1 MDNPRIRTFVHC
13 FSAGTQTSA
22 QGVTRNFSV
31 KDLKEVAESYNPVIH
46 EAPVRVGHEDSDK
59 VPSFG
64 WVKGFKMEGQ
74 KLYADVEFTPEMS
87 EMIRNGNYRK
97 VSISMY
103 SPESGINPTP
113 GKWSAR
119 HLAVLGATP
128 PAVKGLEEL
137 QFSEQDWIFDFA
149 TAETLEAIY
158 DPELGPTLE
167 SEDSPIAA
175 LKESLEKA
183 KAKDSNSKK
192 EESMT
197 DEQNL
202 EVNEELETEQLD
214 VSAEQEDTD
223 FAEKKKMPKQGEE
236 NMEDEGEESDEDGKP
251 FSEKKKKGMMSEDHK
266 EDSEDMSA
274 AMKKKKGMS
283 ADHGSCGN
291 HKEYKEDCDDC
302 QHMEGDSDSVKKGKR
317 IKDQYYGEN
326 HEESEED
333 EIEAAHGEETG
344 RAKDGVG
351 QDRKK
356 KAKAKDS
363 QGPKLKD
370 NMGKGKEADGYGK
383 SAVHSAYTGKE
394 AKNHPYPKG
403 VQVDNYEENVVEE
416 VVDAIL
422 DHEAQ
427 ISEDHYESPMEMT
440 GDTRMNNVVEQVTKE
455 SQLEAM
461 MKQIEHLSSQ
471 VKLVEEENGKLR
483 IAAEKAMK
491 DKRRSELQ
499 QFVSSLY
506 ESGKLTDA
514 VMTQEKLVGFCEG
527 LDDGTLEFS
536 EEEATPSAVLLN
548 LLAALPAQ
556 VEFGEMSVDSFEFEE
571 EVEMSP
577 HELATRL
584 ASEEGISYVD
594 ALKRTMY

>member
-1 MDNPRIRTFVHC
+1 MDNPRIRTYVHC

-22 QGVTRNFSV
+22 QGVTRDFSV

-64 WVKGFKMEGQ
+64 WVKGFKMEGS

-87 EMIRNGNYRK
+87 DMIRNGNYRK

-158 DPELGPTLE
+158 DPKLGPTLE

-175 LKESLEKA
+175 LKQSLEKA
-183 KAKDSNSKK
+183 KSKDSNSKK

-202 EVNEELETEQLD
+202 EVNEELETEQLED

-236 NMEDEGEESDEDGKP
+236 NMEDEGEESEEDGKP
-251 FSEKKKKGMMSEDHK
+251 FSEKKKKEKMMSEDH
-266 EDSEDMSA
+266 EEISEDHSCS
-274 AMKKKKGMS
+274 KG
-283 ADHGSCGN
+283 

-302 QHMEGDSDSVKKGKR
+302 EHMEGDSDSVKKGKR

-326 HEESEED
+326 HEEADEE

-344 RAKDGVG
+344 KAKDGVG
-351 QDRKK
+351 QSRKK

-363 QGPKLKD
+363 QGPALEIPQ
-370 NMGKGKEADGYGK
+370 GKGKDADGYGK
-383 SAVHSAYTGKE
+383 SVVHSAYTGKE
-394 AKNHPYPKG
+394 AKNHAYPKG
-403 VQVDNYEENVVEE
+403 VEVDNYEENSVDE

-422 DHEAQ
+422 EHQAQ

-491 DKRRSELQ
+491 DKRRHELQ
-499 QFVSSLY
+499 SFVSSLY

-536 EEEATPSAVLLN
+536 EEAETPSAVMLN
-548 LLAALPAQ
+548 LLASLPAQ
-556 VEFGEMSVDSFEFEE
+556 VQFGEMDVDGFDFEE
-571 EVEMSP
+571 DEDMSP

-594 ALKRTMY
+594 ALKRAMY

>member
-1 MDNPRIRTFVHC
+1 MDNPRIRTYVHC

-22 QGVTRNFSV
+22 QGVTRDFSV

-64 WVKGFKMEGQ
+64 WVKGFKMEGS

-87 EMIRNGNYRK
+87 DMIRNGNYRK

-175 LKESLEKA
+175 LKQSLEKA
-183 KAKDSNSKK
+183 KSKDSNSKK

-251 FSEKKKKGMMSEDHK
+251 FSEKKKKEKMMSEDH
-266 EDSEDMSA
+266 EEISEDHACS
-274 AMKKKKGMS
+274 KG
-283 ADHGSCGN
+283 

-302 QHMEGDSDSVKKGKR
+302 EHMEGDSDSVKKNKK
-317 IKDQYYGEN
+317 IKDQYYAED
-326 HEESEED
+326 HEESDED

-344 RAKDGVG
+344 KAKDGVG
-351 QDRKK
+351 QSRKK

-370 NMGKGKEADGYGK
+370 NSGKGKEADGYGK
-383 SAVHSAYTGKE
+383 SVVHSAYTGKE
-394 AKNHPYPKG
+394 AKNHAYPKG
-403 VQVDNYEENVVEE
+403 VEVDNYEENAVEE

-422 DHEAQ
+422 EHEAQ
-427 ISEDHYESPMEMT
+427 VSEDHYESPMEMT
-440 GDTRMNNVVEQVTKE
+440 GDTRMNNVVQQVTKE

-461 MKQIEHLSSQ
+461 MKQIEHLSGQ

-483 IAAEKAMK
+483 VAAEKAMK

-499 QFVSSLY
+499 SFVSSLY

-514 VMTQEKLVGFCEG
+514 VMTQEKLVGFAES
-527 LDDGTLEFS
+527 LDSNTFDFG
-536 EEEATPSAVLLN
+536 EEEQQPASQVLLN
-548 LLAALPAQ
+548 LLAALPVQ
-556 VEFGEMSVDSFEFEE
+556 VEFGEMDVDGFDFEE
-571 EVEMSP
+571 DEEMSP

-594 ALKRTMY
+594 ALKKAMY

>member
-22 QGVTRNFSV
+22 QGVTRDFSV
-31 KDLKEVAESYNPVIH
+31 KDLKEVAESYNPIIH

-64 WVKGFKMEGQ
+64 WVKGFKMEGK

-167 SEDSPIAA
+167 SEDSPIAS
-175 LKESLEKA
+175 LKIALEKA
-183 KAKDSNSKK
+183 KSKDSTKTEMSK
-192 EESMT
+192 
-197 DEQNL
+197 EQL
-202 EVNEELETEQLD
+202 EVNLEELETEQLD
-214 VSAEQEDTD
+214 VSAEMEDAD

-236 NMEDEGEESDEDGKP
+236 NMEDEGEESVEDGKP
-251 FSEKKKKGMMSEDHK
+251 FSEKKKKMMSEDH
-266 EDSEDMSA
+266 EEVSDDHEEVSED
-274 AMKKKKGMS
+274 
-283 ADHGSCGN
+283 HSCSQG
-291 HKEYKEDCDDC
+291 HKEYKEDCNDC
-302 QHMEGDSDSVKKGKR
+302 KHMEGDSDTMKKGKR
-317 IKDQYYGEN
+317 VKDQYYGEN
-326 HEESEED
+326 HEESDED

-344 RAKDGVG
+344 RSKDGVG
-351 QDRKK
+351 QDRKL
-356 KAKAKDS
+356 KAKAKKDV
-363 QGPKLKD
+363 QGEALG
-370 NMGKGKEADGYGK
+370 NTKGKSKDAAGYGK

-394 AKNHPYPKG
+394 AKNHAFPKG
-403 VQVDNYEENVVEE
+403 VEVDNYEENVVEE

-422 DHEAQ
+422 DHETQ
-427 ISEDHYESPMEMT
+427 VSEDHYESPMEMT

-461 MKQIEHLSSQ
+461 MKQIEHLSGQ

-483 IAAEKAMK
+483 VAAEKAMK

-499 QFVSSLY
+499 SFVSSLY

-536 EEEATPSAVLLN
+536 EEEASPSAVLLN
-548 LLAALPAQ
+548 LLASLPAQ
-556 VEFGEMSVDSFEFEE
+556 VEFGEMSVDSYEFEE
-571 EVEMSP
+571 EVDMSP

-584 ASEEGISYVD
+584 ASDENISYVD

>member
-1 MDNPRIRTFVHC
+1 MDNSRIRTFVHC
-13 FSAGTQTSA
+13 FTAGTQTSA
-22 QGVTRNFSV
+22 QGVTRDFSV
-31 KDLKEVAESYNPVIH
+31 KDLKEVAQSYDPITH

-59 VPSFG
+59 VPSYG

-128 PAVKGLEEL
+128 PAVKGLENL
-137 QFSEQDWIFDFA
+137 QYSEQDWIFDFSN
-149 TAETLEAIY
+149 EESLEAIY

-167 SEDSPIAA
+167 SEDSPIKA
-175 LKESLEKA
+175 LKDALDEAQS
-183 KAKDSNSKK
+183 KDSTKTEMSK
-192 EESMT
+192 
-197 DEQNL
+197 EQL
-202 EVNEELETEQLD
+202 EVNAEELQEEQLEAATEQ
-214 VSAEQEDTD
+214 EETD

-236 NMEDEGEESDEDGKP
+236 NMEDEGEDEDEDGKP
-251 FSEKKKKGMMSEDHK
+251 FSEKKKKGMSEDHEEVSLDHACDKHKK
-266 EDSEDMSA
+266 EGA
-274 AMKKKKGMS
+274 YA
-283 ADHGSCGN
+283 
-291 HKEYKEDCDDC
+291 EDCDDC
-302 QHMEGDSDSVKKGKR
+302 NHMEGDSDSVKKNKK
-317 IKDQYYGEN
+317 IKDQYYAED
-326 HEESEED
+326 HEESDED

-344 RAKDGVG
+344 KAKDGVG
-351 QDRKK
+351 QSRKK

-363 QGPKLKD
+363 QGPQLKD
-370 NMGKGKEADGYGK
+370 NSGKGKEADGYGK
-383 SAVHSAYTGKE
+383 SVVHSAYTGKE

-403 VQVDNYEENVVEE
+403 VEVDNYEENTVDE

-422 DHEAQ
+422 EHEAQ
-427 ISEDHYESPMEMT
+427 VSEDHYESPMQMT
-440 GDTRMNNVVEQVTKE
+440 GDTRMDNVVEQVTKE
-455 SQLEAM
+455 NQLDAM

-491 DKRRSELQ
+491 DKRRHELQ
-499 QFVSSLY
+499 SFVSSLY

-514 VMTQEKLVGFCEG
+514 VMTQEKLVGFAES
-527 LDDGTLEFS
+527 LDSNTFDFG
-536 EEEATPSAVLLN
+536 EEEQQPASQVLLN
-548 LLAALPAQ
+548 LLAALPVQ

-571 EVEMSP
+571 EEDLSP

-584 ASEEGISYVD
+584 ATEEGISYVD
-594 ALKRTMY
+594 ALKKTMY

>member
-1 MDNPRIRTFVHC
+1 MDNSRIRTYVHC
-13 FSAGTQTSA
+13 FTAGTQTSA
-22 QGVTRNFSV
+22 QGVTRDFSV
-31 KDLKEVAESYNPVIH
+31 KDLKEVAESYDPVIH

-64 WVKGFKMEGQ
+64 WVKGFKMDGK

-128 PAVKGLEEL
+128 PAVKGLEQL
-137 QFSEQDWIFDFA
+137 QFSEQDWVFDFSVKE
-149 TAETLEAIY
+149 ETLEAIY
-158 DPELGPTLE
+158 NPELGPTLE
-167 SEDSPIAA
+167 SEDSPIKA
-175 LKESLEKA
+175 LKDALEEA
-183 KAKDSNSKK
+183 QSKDSTKTEMSK
-192 EESMT
+192 
-197 DEQNL
+197 EQL
-202 EVNEELETEQLD
+202 EVNEELQEEQLE
-214 VSAEQEDTD
+214 VAAEQEETD

-236 NMEDEGEESDEDGKP
+236 DAEEEEAEESEDMGDCGSKKRGKNYK
-251 FSEKKKKGMMSEDHK
+251 EKMSEDH
-266 EDSEDMSA
+266 EEVSEDHA
-274 AMKKKKGMS
+274 
-283 ADHGSCGN
+283 SCKSG

-302 QHMEGDSDSVKKGKR
+302 KHMEGDSDSVKKNKK
-317 IKDQYYGEN
+317 IKDQYYAED

-333 EIEAAHGEETG
+333 EIDAAHGEETG
-344 RAKDGVG
+344 KAKDGVG

-370 NMGKGKEADGYGK
+370 NRGKGKEADGYGK
-383 SAVHSAYTGKE
+383 SAIHSAYTGKE

-403 VQVDNYEENVVEE
+403 VEVDNYEENTIDE
-416 VVDAIL
+416 VVDAMME
-422 DHEAQ
+422 HEAQ
-427 ISEDHYESPMEMT
+427 VSEDHYESPMEMT
-440 GDTRMNNVVEQVTKE
+440 GDTRMANVVEQVTKE
-455 SQLEAM
+455 NQLEAM

-471 VKLVEEENGKLR
+471 VKLVEEENEKLR
-483 IAAEKAMK
+483 VAAEKAMK

-536 EEEATPSAVLLN
+536 EEAETPSAVVLN
-548 LLAALPAQ
+548 LLASLPAQ
-556 VEFGEMSVDSFEFEE
+556 VEFGEMNVDGFEFEE
-571 EVEMSP
+571 EEELSP

>member
-1 MDNPRIRTFVHC
+1 MVHC
-13 FSAGTQTSA
+13 FTAGTQTSA
-22 QGVTRNFSV
+22 QGVTRDFSV
-31 KDLKEVAESYNPVIH
+31 KDLKQVAESYDPVIH

-64 WVKGFKMEGQ
+64 WVKGFQMRGN

-87 EMIRNGNYRK
+87 DMLRNGNYKK

-128 PAVKGLEEL
+128 PAVKGLEGI
-137 QFSEQDWIFDFA
+137 QFSEQNGVFEFA
-149 TAETLEAIY
+149 ATIEVDLESIY
-158 DPELGPTLE
+158 SPELGPTLE
-167 SEDSPIAA
+167 SEDSPIKA
-175 LKESLEKA
+175 LKDALEEA
-183 KAKDSNSKK
+183 QSKDSTKTEMSK
-192 EESMT
+192 
-197 DEQNL
+197 EQL
-202 EVNEELETEQLD
+202 EVNEELQEEQLE
-214 VSAEQEDTD
+214 VAAEQEETD

-236 NMEDEGEESDEDGKP
+236 GMDEEEGEESEDMGDCGSKKR
-251 FSEKKKKGMMSEDHK
+251 SKNYKEKMSEDH
-266 EDSEDMSA
+266 EEVSED
-274 AMKKKKGMS
+274 
-283 ADHGSCGN
+283 HSCAK
-291 HKEYKEDCDDC
+291 HKSYKEDCEDC
-302 QHMEGDSDSVKKGKR
+302 QHMEGDSDSVKKNKK
-317 IKDQYYGEN
+317 IKDQYYAED

-333 EIEAAHGEETG
+333 EIDAAHGEETG
-344 RAKDGVG
+344 KAKDGVG

-370 NMGKGKEADGYGK
+370 NMGKAKEADGYGK
-383 SAVHSAYTGKE
+383 SAIHSAYTGKE

-403 VQVDNYEENVVEE
+403 VEVDNYEENTIDE
-416 VVDAIL
+416 VVDAMME
-422 DHEAQ
+422 HEAQ

-440 GDTRMNNVVEQVTKE
+440 GDTRMANVVEQVTKE
-455 SQLEAM
+455 NQLEAM

-471 VKLVEEENGKLR
+471 VKLVEEENEKLR
-483 IAAEKAMK
+483 VAAEKAMK

-536 EEEATPSAVLLN
+536 EEAETPSAVVLN
-548 LLAALPAQ
+548 LLASLPAQ
-556 VEFGEMSVDSFEFEE
+556 VEFGEMDIEGFDFEE
-571 EVEMSP
+571 EEELSP

>member
-1 MDNPRIRTFVHC
+1 MHTPRIRTFVHC

-22 QGVTRNFSV
+22 QGVTRDFSV

-167 SEDSPIAA
+167 SEDSPIAS
-175 LKESLEKA
+175 LKASLEEA

-202 EVNEELETEQLD
+202 EVNEELETEQLED
-214 VSAEQEDTD
+214 ISAEQEDTD

-236 NMEDEGEESDEDGKP
+236 NMEDEGDESEEDGKP
-251 FSEKKKKGMMSEDHK
+251 FSEKKKKMMSEDH
-266 EDSEDMSA
+266 EEVSEDHSCA
-274 AMKKKKGMS
+274 KG
-283 ADHGSCGN
+283 

-302 QHMEGDSDSVKKGKR
+302 EHKEGDSDSVKKNKR
-317 IKDQYYGEN
+317 IKDQYYK
-326 HEESEED
+326 ED
-333 EIEAAHGEETG
+333 DEVDAAHGEETG
-344 RAKDGVG
+344 QSKDGVG
-351 QDRKK
+351 QSRKK

-363 QGPKLKD
+363 QGPELKD

-394 AKNHPYPKG
+394 AKNHAYPKG
-403 VQVDNYEENVVEE
+403 VEVDNYEENTVDE

-461 MKQIEHLSSQ
+461 MKQIEHLSGQ

-483 IAAEKAMK
+483 VAAEKAMK

-514 VMTQEKLVGFCEG
+514 VMTQEKLVGFAES
-527 LDDGTLEFS
+527 LDSNTFDFG
-536 EEEATPSAVLLN
+536 EEEQQPASQVLLN
-548 LLAALPAQ
+548 LLAALPVQ
-556 VEFGEMSVDSFEFEE
+556 VEFGEMSIDSFEFEE
-571 EVEMSP
+571 EVDMSP

-584 ASEEGISYVD
+584 SSEEGISYVD
-594 ALKRTMY
+594 ALKRTMYLSE